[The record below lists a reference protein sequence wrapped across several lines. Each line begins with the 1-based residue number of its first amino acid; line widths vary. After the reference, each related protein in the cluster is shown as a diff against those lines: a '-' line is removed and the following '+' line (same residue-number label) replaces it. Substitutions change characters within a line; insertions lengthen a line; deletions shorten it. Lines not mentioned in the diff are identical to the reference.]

1 MYHEKTKASS
11 VLTRQPLPSLKATVV
26 YRPRAL
32 STGNLGIQK
41 CSCACLHTPIPPY
54 SVVGCYTRPSASC
67 FLHLAGD
74 VSHRVLHVSSVRGD
88 SISVCEAVPAEL
100 SPPLDPEVLA
110 HFCHDKHTVVSRR
123 WAGRLWVGQS
133 ALHRP
138 PPLSERPFALNAS
151 PQQEERPIRQI
162 LYLGDLLETCHFQAF
177 WVTCLGPR
185 GRVVTGPCRKSCWKL
200 RPCTFIGF
208 FRGSGP
214 CVQNSAWGMAQN
226 GHPHLELGHPGPL
239 LC

>member
-1 MYHEKTKASS
+1 MTN
-11 VLTRQPLPSLKATVV
+11 TV
-26 YRPRAL
+26 A
-32 STGNLGIQK
+32 
-41 CSCACLHTPIPPY
+41 
-54 SVVGCYTRPSASC
+54 
-67 FLHLAGD
+67 
-74 VSHRVLHVSSVRGD
+74 
-88 SISVCEAVPAEL
+88 
-100 SPPLDPEVLA
+100 
-110 HFCHDKHTVVSRR
+110 SRR

-133 ALHRP
+133 AAQRP

-185 GRVVTGPCRKSCWKL
+185 GRVVTGPCRKSCWKS

-214 CVQNSAWGMAQN
+214 CVQSSACGMAQMVILTWSWDTLVPSSADKVQTFSLTLS
-226 GHPHLELGHPGPL
+226 HTYRHLVFQKSPLSFKYSAPTGLPWCPVFKILCFHCSGTRTRHGFKPWLGN
-239 LC
+239 